1 MCTFKPVT
9 HVIFDMDGL
18 LLDTE
23 SLYTAATECVIHPFG
38 KTYTWEV
45 KVAQMGQKAENCA
58 KIIINTLQVPL
69 SVEDYLRQVTKIH
82 QKIMP
87 TAQLMP
93 DTERL
98 YTDATQAIASQYNK
112 VYTWEIKVQCM
123 GMKGAMAAQCII
135 DSLHLPLTVDQY
147 LEKIISQYDTLFPN
161 AQILP
166 DTVDLYIIIH
176 NQALTPYGQSI
187 TWKQIMAEMGH
198 TALEVA
204 QKFCEMFNLKIS
216 PNEYI
221 KKVTS
226 IYPEVFPTVKLMR
239 GAEKLVRHLHKHS
252 IPIAIAS
259 GGAQDSFE
267 LKTTNHK
274 EFVTMFSHVVLAS
287 TDPEVQNGKPAPD
300 VFLVCANR
308 FSDTPKPEQCLV
320 FEDAPNGVAA
330 GVAAGMQV
338 VMVPDPRLDDKMTKG
353 ASQVLKS
360 LEDFRPELFG
370 LPKYDD

>member
-166 DTVDLYIIIH
+166 
-176 NQALTPYGQSI
+176 
-187 TWKQIMAEMGH
+187 
-198 TALEVA
+198 
-204 QKFCEMFNLKIS
+204 
-216 PNEYI
+216 
-221 KKVTS
+221 
-226 IYPEVFPTVKLMR
+226 

-300 VFLVCANR
+300 VFLLCANR

>member
-18 LLDTE
+18 LL
-23 SLYTAATECVIHPFG
+23 ECVIHPFG

>member
-1 MCTFKPVT
+1 TERLYTQAAEIIASEYGKTFT
-9 HVIFDMDGL
+9 WDMQVHCMGL
-18 LLDTE
+18 KASVDAQYNIE
-23 SLYTAATECVIHPFG
+23 SLNLPLTVNQYLDKVSIVY
-38 KTYTWEV
+38 KTV
-45 KVAQMGQKAENCA
+45 FPN
-58 KIIINTLQVPL
+58 
-69 SVEDYLRQVTKIH
+69 
-82 QKIMP
+82 
-87 TAQLMP
+87 AQLMP

-166 DTVDLYIIIH
+166 
-176 NQALTPYGQSI
+176 
-187 TWKQIMAEMGH
+187 
-198 TALEVA
+198 
-204 QKFCEMFNLKIS
+204 
-216 PNEYI
+216 
-221 KKVTS
+221 
-226 IYPEVFPTVKLMR
+226 